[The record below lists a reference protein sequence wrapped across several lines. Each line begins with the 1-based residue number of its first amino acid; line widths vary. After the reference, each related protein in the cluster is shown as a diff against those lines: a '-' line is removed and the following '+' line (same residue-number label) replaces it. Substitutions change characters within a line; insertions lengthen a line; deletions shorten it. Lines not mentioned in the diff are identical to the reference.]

1 MVLDEVV
8 SQKIQI
14 GGQFLT
20 AEVRSL
26 PDVLIRSGVA
36 LLQDIQYLGPRI
48 DASRCPH
55 FPEVGICHLLKV
67 GAARS
72 AFGAMED
79 GLTPRQ
85 FREYGRKFFCV
96 VFVSHLRDRNSRS
109 DFVILH
115 EEPAITWTMAASRPY
130 NEKIHSIGRS
140 DRVPLELKSTINLPK
155 TAFPM
160 KANLPQNEPKML
172 ERWEQMGIYQR
183 IREARKGA
191 PRYILHDG
199 PPYTSGPI
207 HMGTAF
213 NKCLKDFIV
222 KSKTMSGF
230 DAPYVPG
237 WDCHGLPIEIK
248 VDKKLGGKKLQMA
261 PTAVRAECRK
271 YAQEY
276 LDIQRTQFKRIGVF
290 GRFERP
296 YATMTPQYESVVLQ
310 TFFSF
315 YQNGFVYKGLRAVY
329 WCMHDETALAEA
341 EVEYENHTS
350 STVWVKYTLLDDPAR
365 IDPALAGKKV
375 STIIWTT
382 TPWTLPASM
391 AVAFHPD
398 EDYVAMESG
407 GEVYVVASR
416 LAKEVSEKCNLG
428 DPRELAHF
436 PGRTLERLNF
446 QHPFLDRKVLGVLA
460 DYVTMDTG
468 TGVVHTAPSHGAED
482 FLTGVKYGLDAT
494 SNVDE
499 KGILR
504 NGLAEY
510 TGKRVWDANQPIIDL
525 VKSRNALLHTE
536 KTEHSYPHCW
546 RCHNPV
552 IFRAT
557 EQWFISMETPMPG
570 GSGKNDTL
578 RTRTL
583 QEIKKVKWDPGWG
596 EERLANMIETR
607 PDWCIS
613 RQRVWGV
620 PIAVFLCENC
630 GKPLND
636 KAINQKVVEL
646 FAKSGADAWFTDA
659 PFAILPGGTKCP
671 HCGGGEFEKETD
683 IFDVWLE
690 SGASYLALID
700 DEPDYPWPS
709 DLYLEGGDQYRG
721 WFQSSLLCAMG
732 THATPPYKGVVT
744 PGWTLDEKGQ
754 AMSKSR
760 GNDVDPVD
768 ISSRLGGEVV
778 RLWVAS
784 VDFREDVVGSEALM
798 QRVGEN
804 YKKIRNTFRYILG
817 NLDGFHP
824 QTDAVPFEQM
834 EQLDQYMLRETA
846 LFAGDVR
853 SHYDE
858 FAFHKIYHRLN
869 HFAIVDLSAFYFD
882 VLKDR
887 LYISAPKSKARRS
900 AQTAI
905 WRIGEALTRLLAPIM
920 SFTCEEVWGYL
931 PQIPSR
937 PESVHTAHFPS
948 TAEILGGN
956 VPERDDTQETDWASL
971 RSVRDEVLKALE
983 TARNDKLIG
992 TGLEAQ
998 VLITASDPMYSL
1010 LKRYEAQLRYVLIVS
1025 QVQLS
1030 KGSGNGSSGL
1040 HVDVKKA
1047 DGSKCDR
1054 CWNYSTRVGEDKN
1067 YPSVCERCSAVL
1079 KELESGAQH

>member
-1 MVLDEVV
+1 VPFD
-8 SQKIQI
+8 
-14 GGQFLT
+14 
-20 AEVRSL
+20 
-26 PDVLIRSGVA
+26 D
-36 LLQDIQYLGPRI
+36 
-48 DASRCPH
+48 
-55 FPEVGICHLLKV
+55 LK
-67 GAARS
+67 
-72 AFGAMED
+72 
-79 GLTPRQ
+79 
-85 FREYGRKFFCV
+85 K
-96 VFVSHLRDRNSRS
+96 
-109 DFVILH
+109 
-115 EEPAITWTMAASRPY
+115 
-130 NEKIHSIGRS
+130 
-140 DRVPLELKSTINLPK
+140 TINLPK

-172 ERWEQMGIYQR
+172 ERWAQMGIYER

-207 HMGTAF
+207 HMGTAL

-222 KSKTMSGF
+222 KSKTMAGF

-248 VDKKLGGKKLQMA
+248 VDKELGGKKLQMR
-261 PTAVRAECRK
+261 PTDVRTECRK
-271 YAQEY
+271 YAQKF
-276 LDIQRTQFKRIGVF
+276 LDLQRNQFKRIGVF
-290 GRFERP
+290 GRFDRP
-296 YATMTPQYESVVLQ
+296 YATMNPQYESVVLK

-315 YQNGFVYKGLRAVY
+315 YENGFVYKGLRAVY

-350 STVWVKYTLLDDPAR
+350 STVWVKYGLLDDPSKLDA
-365 IDPALAGKKV
+365 ALAGKKV

-398 EDYVAMESG
+398 EEYVALESG
-407 GEVYVVASR
+407 GEVYIVASR
-416 LAKEVSEKCNLG
+416 LAAEAAAKCGLA
-428 DPRELAHF
+428 DPRPLAHF
-436 PGRTLERLNF
+436 PGRKLERLNF
-446 QHPFLDRKVLGVLA
+446 QHPFLDRKILGVLA

-482 FLTGVKYGLDAT
+482 FITGMKYGLDAT

-504 NGLAEY
+504 NGLPEY

-525 VKSRNALLHTE
+525 LKTRGALLHTE

-570 GSGKNDTL
+570 GAGKNDTL

-583 QEIKKVKWDPGWG
+583 EEIKKVKWDPAWG
-596 EERLANMIETR
+596 EERLSNMIQTR

-620 PIAVFLCENC
+620 PIAVFLCQAC

-636 KAINQKVVEL
+636 PTTNRKVVDL
-646 FAKSGADAWFTDA
+646 FAKSGADAWFTAESDT
-659 PFAILPGGTKCP
+659 ILPQGTKCP
-671 HCGGGEFEKETD
+671 HCGGTEFEKETD

-690 SGASYLALID
+690 SGASYLALVD

-768 ISSRLGGEVV
+768 IAGRLGGEIV

-784 VDFREDVVGSEALM
+784 VDFREDVVGSERLM
-798 QRVGEN
+798 QTSAEN
-804 YKKIRNTFRYILG
+804 YRKIRNTFRYILG
-817 NLDGFHP
+817 NLYDFDP
-824 QTDAVPFEQM
+824 QSDVVSFADM
-834 EQLDQYMLRETA
+834 ESLDQHMLRQTCSLA
-846 LFAGDVR
+846 TDVR
-853 SHYDE
+853 NWYDE
-858 FAFHKIYHRLN
+858 FTFHKIYQRVN
-869 HFAIVDLSAFYFD
+869 NFCIVDLSAFYFD

-887 LYISAPKSKARRS
+887 LYTYAPKSQARRS

-905 WRIGEALTRLLAPIM
+905 WRIGEALVRLLAPIV
-920 SFTCEEVWGYL
+920 SFTSEEVWTYL
-931 PQIPSR
+931 PKLEGR
-937 PESVHTAHFPS
+937 PESVHVAMFPNAS
-948 TAEILGGN
+948 DILGDSTGRI
-956 VPERDDTQETDWASL
+956 ESSDQAQQTDWTSL
-971 RSVRDEVLKALE
+971 RSIRDEVLKALE
-983 TARNDKLIG
+983 VARNTKLIG

-998 VLITASDPMYSL
+998 IVLTAADPVYSL
-1010 LKRYEAQLRYVLIVS
+1010 LQRYSQQLRYLFIVS
-1025 QVQLS
+1025 SVTLAQ
-1030 KGSGNGSSGL
+1030 GSGNGTRGV
-1040 HVDVKKA
+1040 HVEVKKA
-1047 DGSKCDR
+1047 DGAKCDR
-1054 CWNYSTRVGEDKN
+1054 CWNYSTHVGEDQT
-1067 YPSVCERCSAVL
+1067 YPTVCERCSAVL
-1079 KELESGAQH
+1079 KGLDGNV

>member
-1 MVLDEVV
+1 
-8 SQKIQI
+8 
-14 GGQFLT
+14 
-20 AEVRSL
+20 
-26 PDVLIRSGVA
+26 
-36 LLQDIQYLGPRI
+36 
-48 DASRCPH
+48 
-55 FPEVGICHLLKV
+55 
-67 GAARS
+67 
-72 AFGAMED
+72 
-79 GLTPRQ
+79 
-85 FREYGRKFFCV
+85 
-96 VFVSHLRDRNSRS
+96 
-109 DFVILH
+109 
-115 EEPAITWTMAASRPY
+115 
-130 NEKIHSIGRS
+130 
-140 DRVPLELKSTINLPK
+140 VPLELKATINLPK

-160 KANLPQNEPKML
+160 KAGLPQNEPKML
-172 ERWEQMGIYQR
+172 ERWEQMGLYQR

-207 HMGTAF
+207 HMGTAM

-248 VDKKLGGKKLQMA
+248 VDKELGGKKLQMR
-261 PTAVRAECRK
+261 PIDVRTACRK
-271 YAQEY
+271 YAQKY
-276 LDIQRTQFKRIGVF
+276 LDLQRVQFKRIGVF
-290 GRFERP
+290 GRFDRP
-296 YATMTPQYESVVLQ
+296 YATMTPQYESVVLR

-315 YQNGFVYKGLRAVY
+315 YENGFVYKGLRAVY

-350 STVWVKYTLLDDPAR
+350 STVWVKYRLLDDPTQ

-398 EDYVAMESG
+398 EDYVALESG
-407 GEVYVVASR
+407 GEVYIVASK
-416 LAKEVSEKCNLG
+416 LAQEAASKCNLA
-428 DPRELAHF
+428 DPHELAHF
-436 PGRTLERLNF
+436 PGRKLERLNF

-504 NGLAEY
+504 NGLPEY

-525 VKSRNALLHTE
+525 VRSRGALLHTE

-557 EQWFISMETPMPG
+557 EQWFISMETPMNGAADASSAPQAQRAA
-570 GSGKNDTL
+570 SGMNATL

-583 QEIKKVKWDPGWG
+583 QEIKHVKWDPAWG
-596 EERLANMIETR
+596 EERLSNMIETR

-620 PIAVFLCENC
+620 PIAVFLCEAC

-636 KAINQKVVEL
+636 PAINRKVADL
-646 FAKSGADAWFTDA
+646 FAKSGADAWFTSESDGIV
-659 PFAILPGGTKCP
+659 PEGTKCP
-671 HCGGGEFEKETD
+671 HCGGTKFDKETD

-700 DEPDYPWPS
+700 DEPEYPWPS

-732 THATPPYKGVVT
+732 THQTPPYKGVVT

-754 AMSKSR
+754 AMSKSK
-760 GNDVDPVD
+760 GNAVDPVD
-768 ISSRLGGEVV
+768 IANRLGGEIM

-798 QRVGEN
+798 QRIAEN
-804 YKKIRNTFRYILG
+804 YRAIRNNLFKNALG
-817 NLDGFHP
+817 NLYDFDP
-824 QTDAVPFEQM
+824 LANAVPYEKLDA
-834 EQLDQYMLRETA
+834 LDQYMLRQTCA
-846 LFAGDVR
+846 LAKDVR
-853 SHYDE
+853 SWYEE
-858 FAFHKIYHRLN
+858 FAFHKIYHRVN
-869 HFAIVDLSAFYFD
+869 HFCVVDLSAFYFD
-882 VLKDR
+882 VIKDR
-887 LYISAPKSKARRS
+887 LYTYAPNSPGRRS
-900 AQTAI
+900 AQTAV
-905 WRIGEALTRLLAPIM
+905 WRICEAMARLLAPILT
-920 SFTCEEVWGYL
+920 FTCEEVWQHL
-931 PQIPSR
+931 PKVPGR
-937 PESVHTAHFPS
+937 AESVHLALFPS
-948 TAEILGGN
+948 
-956 VPERDDTQETDWASL
+956 D
-971 RSVRDEVLKALE
+971 DEVLGTSNVPKDDPNQPNDWTTLLAVRDQVMKALE
-983 TARNDKLIG
+983 EERNSKKIG
-992 TGLEAQ
+992 KSLEAQ
-998 VLITASDPMYSL
+998 LIITAADPAYSA
-1010 LKRYEAQLRYVLIVS
+1010 LKRYADQLRYLFIVS
-1025 QVQLS
+1025 QVTLQQ
-1030 KGSGNGSSGL
+1030 GSGNGTGGV
-1040 HVDVKKA
+1040 HIEVKPA
-1047 DGSKCDR
+1047 DGSKCER
-1054 CWNYSTRVGEDKN
+1054 CWNYSPHVGEDKT
-1067 YPSVCERCSAVL
+1067 YPTICERCSAVL
-1079 KELESGAQH
+1079 KELEAGSH

>member
-1 MVLDEVV
+1 MPMD
-8 SQKIQI
+8 
-14 GGQFLT
+14 
-20 AEVRSL
+20 
-26 PDVLIRSGVA
+26 
-36 LLQDIQYLGPRI
+36 
-48 DASRCPH
+48 
-55 FPEVGICHLLKV
+55 
-67 GAARS
+67 
-72 AFGAMED
+72 
-79 GLTPRQ
+79 
-85 FREYGRKFFCV
+85 
-96 VFVSHLRDRNSRS
+96 
-109 DFVILH
+109 
-115 EEPAITWTMAASRPY
+115 
-130 NEKIHSIGRS
+130 
-140 DRVPLELKSTINLPK
+140 LKSTINLPK
-155 TAFPM
+155 TAFSM

-172 ERWEQMGIYQR
+172 ARWEETSLYER
-183 IREARKGA
+183 IRQARKGA
-191 PRYILHDG
+191 PLYILHDG

-207 HMGTAF
+207 HLGTAM

-222 KSKTMSGF
+222 KSKTMSGM

-248 VDKKLGGKKLQMA
+248 VDKELGGKKLQMR
-261 PTAVRAECRK
+261 PTDVRAECRK
-271 YAQEY
+271 YAQKF
-276 LDIQRTQFKRIGVF
+276 LDLQRQQFKRIGVF
-290 GRFERP
+290 GRFDNP
-296 YATMTPQYESVVLQ
+296 YATMTPQYESVVLE

-315 YQNGFVYKGLRAVY
+315 YEKGFVYKGLRAVY

-350 STVWVKYTLLDDPAR
+350 STVWVKYGLLDDPAL
-365 IDPALAGKKV
+365 IDAALAGKKA

-398 EDYVAMESG
+398 EEYVALESG
-407 GEVYVVASR
+407 GEVYIVASK
-416 LAKEVSEKCNLG
+416 LAKDVTQKCGLVNA
-428 DPRELAHF
+428 RELAHF
-436 PGRTLERLNF
+436 PGRKLERLNF
-446 QHPFLDRKVLGVLA
+446 QHPFLDRKILGVLA

-468 TGVVHTAPSHGAED
+468 TGVVHTAPPHGAED
-482 FLTGVKYGLDAT
+482 FMTGVKYGLDAT

-504 NGLAEY
+504 NGLPEY
-510 TGKRVWDANQPIIDL
+510 NGKRVWDANAPIIDL
-525 VKSRNALLHTE
+525 VRSRGALLHTE

-570 GSGKNDTL
+570 GRSKDDTL

-583 QEIKKVKWDPGWG
+583 EEIKHVKWDPAWG
-596 EERLANMIETR
+596 EERMSNMIATR

-620 PIAVFLCENC
+620 PIAVFLCESC

-636 KAINQKVVEL
+636 HAVNRKVVEL
-646 FAKSGADAWFTDA
+646 FARSGADAWFTPEA
-659 PFAILPGGTKCP
+659 ETILPSGTKCP
-671 HCGGGEFEKETD
+671 HCGGTKFEKETD

-690 SGASYLALID
+690 SGASYLALVAT
-700 DEPDYPWPS
+700 EPEYPWPS

-732 THATPPYKGVVT
+732 THGTPPYRGVVT

-768 ISSRLGGEVV
+768 IANRLGGEIV
-778 RLWVAS
+778 RLWTAS

-804 YKKIRNTFRYILG
+804 YKKIRNTFRYILS
-817 NLDGFHP
+817 NLGDFDP
-824 QTDAVPFEQM
+824 QKDAVPFDQM
-834 EQLDQYMLRETA
+834 EALDQYMLRQTCS
-846 LFAGDVR
+846 FAADVR
-853 SHYDE
+853 RWYDE
-858 FAFHKIYHRLN
+858 FAFHKIYHRVN
-869 HFAIVDLSAFYFD
+869 HFSIVDLSAFYFD

-887 LYISAPKSKARRS
+887 LYISAPKSQARRS

-905 WRIGEALTRLLAPIM
+905 WRIGEALVRLLAPIT
-920 SFTCEEVWGYL
+920 SFTSEEIWQHL
-931 PQIPSR
+931 PKTGDR
-937 PESVHTAHFPS
+937 AESVHLAIFPAS
-948 TAEILGGN
+948 SDILGAGA
-956 VPERDDTQETDWASL
+956 VEHDEQQEKDWATL

-983 TARNDKLIG
+983 EARNQKLIG

-998 VLITASDPMYSL
+998 VSVTASDLVYAL
-1010 LKRYEAQLRYVLIVS
+1010 LKRYEGELRYLFIVS
-1025 QVQLS
+1025 AVSLMQ
-1030 KGSGNGSSGL
+1030 GSGNGSSGI

-1047 DGSKCDR
+1047 DGVKCER

-1067 YPSVCERCSAVL
+1067 YPTVCERCAAVL
-1079 KELESGAQH
+1079 KEIEAA